1 MSRDKFE
8 PHPSGISSML
18 FAFANLI
25 IHSIFQSN
33 HQDPDINDASSY
45 LDLSPVYVRRLD
57 P

>member
-1 MSRDKFE
+1 
-8 PHPSGISSML
+8 ML